1 MRQEKLRQEE
11 IEKLEAAYAQTQE
24 NIKRVNNWTGFLKSL
39 FINNYLEEQIEIE
52 ARIRKIKSEAVAI

>member
-24 NIKRVNNWTGFLKSL
+24 NIKKVNNWTGFLKSL